1 MELVLDFHYVCK
13 NSGIVSITFASYRL
27 NCLTKLFQVAIDD
40 KDTILASIPADLKDK
55 GSELYATLI
64 DGKVCGN

>member
-1 MELVLDFHYVCK
+1 MVGIEVMDLVFDLYYVCK
-13 NSGIVSITFASYRL
+13 NSGSIRL
-27 NCLTKLFQVAIDD
+27 NSLTKLFQVAIDD
-40 KDTILASIPADLKDK
+40 KDTILASIPADLKGK